1 MRFGH
6 FFVDRPIFASVVSIL
21 ITLVG
26 AAAYFGLPVAQYPE
40 IAPPT
45 IQITASY
52 PGASA
57 EVVSQTV
64 ATPLEQEING
74 VEGMLYMVSQAT
86 ADGQLSLSVTFALG
100 TDLDTAQVLVQNRVA
115 IAQPRLPEEVRQIG
129 VTVRKNSPDMLMV
142 IHLSSPDGSRDQLY
156 ISNYATLQ
164 IRDVL
169 ARIDGVG
176 DVRVFGARD
185 YSMRIWLDPDKV
197 AARNLTAGD
206 VIQAL
211 RGQNIQVA
219 SGVLDQPPVPDQGA
233 FQLNVETLGRLKEP
247 KEFENIVVKTEP
259 GGRVTRVRDLARV
272 ELGAQDYNANGYL
285 DRRPAVPLLI
295 FQQPG
300 SNALAT
306 ADRLFATMA
315 QLSKSFPSG
324 LRYDVVYNPTEFIAQ
339 SVEAV
344 IHTIYEAAIL
354 VVLVVILFLQTW
366 RASIIPIVA
375 IPISLIGTFAVMAA
389 FGFSLNNLS
398 LFGLVLAIGIVVD
411 DAIVVVENVERNL
424 AQGMAPKEAAHRT
437 IDEVGNA
444 LVAIALVLG
453 AVFIPAAFITGI
465 SGQFFRQ
472 FAVTIAAATAISCLV
487 SLSLSPALC
496 ALLLKPRRTETGPP
510 PLLLRPV
517 HGFFAGF
524 NWLFDRLSHGYGGL
538 TGRLVR
544 RIAVVLLVYVGLIG
558 LTGWQFNR
566 APTGFIPQQDQGY
579 LITVIQ
585 LPPGSSLARTDAVVR
600 HAAEI
605 ALGTPGVL
613 HAVSFAGFDG
623 ATFTNASNAGAIFTP
638 LAPFAERAA
647 KGLTADH
654 ILADLSKRY
663 AAIEEAF
670 IIVIQPPPVRG
681 IGTAGG
687 FKMMVQDQR
696 GRGLQAL
703 EAATH
708 ELVAAANQT
717 PGLSRVFSLFNTGT
731 PKIFADID
739 RVKAE
744 MLGVTPEQVFEALE
758 VYIGSTYVNDF
769 NLLGRTFRV
778 TAQADAPFRKELRD
792 VERLK
797 TRSSQGAMVPLGS
810 VATFRDISGPYRVP
824 RYNLYPAAEVQ
835 GSTAPGTSTGT
846 ALATMERMAAQVLP
860 DGFGFE
866 WTELALQEKLAG
878 GGTLLIFA
886 ASVVFV
892 FLLLAAQYESWLL
905 PLAVILIVPMCLLAA
920 VSGLLARGMDVNI
933 LAQIGFVVLVGLAA
947 KNAILIVE
955 FARQGEEQGLDRREA
970 ATTAAR
976 TRLRPILMTS
986 FAFIFG
992 VIPLALA
999 TGAGAEMRQSLGT
1012 AVVFGML
1019 GVTLFGLV
1027 FTPVFYVACRG
1038 LAGLRGHRRA
1048 APQTAPSE
1056 QGAEPA

>member
-1 MRFGH
+1 MGFGH
-6 FFVDRPIFASVVSIL
+6 FFVDRPIFAAVVSIL
-21 ITLVG
+21 ITLLG
-26 AAAYFGLPVAQYPE
+26 AAAYFGLAVAQYPE

-45 IQITASY
+45 VQITASY

-64 ATPLEQEING
+64 STPLEQEING

-86 ADGQLSLSVTFALG
+86 ADGKLTLSVTFALG
-100 TDLDTAQVLVQNRVA
+100 TDLDIAQVLVQNRVA
-115 IAQPRLPEEVRQIG
+115 IAEPRLPDEVRQIG
-129 VTVRKNSPDMLMV
+129 VTVRKNSPDLLMV
-142 IHLSSPDGSRDQLY
+142 IHLSSPDGTRDQLY

-169 ARIDGVG
+169 ARLDGVG
-176 DVRVFGARD
+176 DVRVFGSRD

-206 VIQAL
+206 VVTAL
-211 RGQNIQVA
+211 RGQNVQVA
-219 SGVLDQPPVPDQGA
+219 SGVLNQPPVPKQGA
-233 FQLNVETLGRLKEP
+233 FQLNVETLGRLKNA
-247 KEFENIVVKTEP
+247 KEFENIVVKTDP
-259 GGRVTRVRDLARV
+259 GGRVTRVRDIARV
-272 ELGAQDYNANGYL
+272 ELGAQDYGANGYL
-285 DRRPAVPLLI
+285 DKRTAVPLLI

-306 ADRLFATMA
+306 ADRLLATMA
-315 QLSKSFPSG
+315 ELSRSFPSG
-324 LRYDVVYNPTEFIAQ
+324 LRYDVVYNPTEFIAR

-411 DAIVVVENVERNL
+411 DAIVVVENVQRNL
-424 AQGMAPKEAAHRT
+424 EQGLAPKEAAHRT
-437 IDEVGNA
+437 IDEVGRA

-453 AVFIPAAFITGI
+453 AVFIPAAFISGI

-496 ALLLKPRRTETGPP
+496 ALLLKPHRPESERRR

-538 TGRLVR
+538 TARLVR
-544 RIAVVLLVYVGLIG
+544 RTGIALVVYAGLIA
-558 LTGWQFNR
+558 LTGWQFQR
-566 APTGFIPQQDQGY
+566 APTGFIPPQDQGY

-585 LPPGSSLARTDAVVR
+585 LPPGASLARTDAVVR
-600 HAAEI
+600 RATEI
-605 ALGTPGVL
+605 ALGTPGVA
-613 HAVSFAGFDG
+613 HAVPFAGFDG
-623 ATFTNASNAGAIFTP
+623 ATFTNAPNAGAIFTP
-638 LAPFAERAA
+638 LAPFEERAA
-647 KGLTADH
+647 QGLSADK
-654 ILADLSKRY
+654 ILADLSRRY
-663 AAIEEAF
+663 GAIQEAF
-670 IIVIQPPPVRG
+670 LIVVQPPPVRG

-687 FKMMVQDQR
+687 FKMMVQDRR
-696 GRGLQAL
+696 GRGLDAL
-703 EAATH
+703 QAATG
-708 ELVAAANQT
+708 ELVRAANQT
-717 PGLSRVFSLFNTGT
+717 PGLSRVFTLFNTST
-731 PKIFADID
+731 PKIYADID

-758 VYIGSTYVNDF
+758 VYIGSIYVNDF
-769 NLLGRTFRV
+769 NLLGRTYRV
-778 TAQADAPFRKELRD
+778 TVQADAPFRQELRD
-792 VERLK
+792 VEQLK
-797 TRSSQGAMVPLGS
+797 TRSAQGAMVPLGS

-835 GSTAPGTSTGT
+835 GSTQPGTSTGQ
-846 ALATMERMAAQVLP
+846 ALAKMEDLAAQVLP
-860 DGFGFE
+860 DGFGYE

-878 GGTLLIFA
+878 GGGLMVFA

-970 ATTAAR
+970 ATAAAR

-986 FAFIFG
+986 FAFILG

-1012 AVVFGML
+1012 AVFFGML
-1019 GVTLFGLV
+1019 GVTFFGLV

-1038 LAGLRGHRRA
+1038 LALLGGARRA
-1048 APQTAPSE
+1048 APTTTEP
-1056 QGAEPA
+1056 GARAA